1 MDELSKLL
9 DKGTGF
15 YNELIT
21 TLRCDHEIDL
31 YTIAVDV
38 LNADSGVS
46 KSRSMAASDAKSA
59 QSRTRNGRSRQ
70 QSRSKEEPSAPT
82 YSAETLASCIQ
93 KCLIYLGDLARYR
106 TNIRLETKTM
116 PVVAQLTTEDPKETQ
131 SKPTASDWHAAHLF
145 YKRAIQTFPD
155 SGKPYGQLAI
165 LASYASDDLDALYW
179 YTLRYKSLD
188 CSLCMRG

>member
-1 MDELSKLL
+1 MDELNKLL

-31 YTIAVDV
+31 YAIAVDV
-38 LNADSGVS
+38 LHTDSGGS
-46 KSRSMAASDAKSA
+46 KSRSTQAAETKSA

-70 QSRSKEEPSAPT
+70 QSRSKEEPSLPC

-116 PVVAQLTTEDPKETQ
+116 PVVAQLTTADPKAQE
-131 SKPTASDWHAAHLF
+131 SKPTASDWNAAYQF

-165 LASYASDDLDALYW
+165 LASYANDDLDALYW
-179 YTLRYKSLD
+179 YTLR
-188 CSLCMRG
+188 